1 MKIEAQKP
9 GQSPKKEN
17 EPSAQRG
24 RRIRKN
30 KVQHSDLKPH
40 PLHTRVGSVAQDQ
53 QRWNSEELTLGA
65 LPNQSPWP

>member
-1 MKIEAQKP
+1 MKIEALKP

-24 RRIRKN
+24 RIRKD
-30 KVQHSDLKPH
+30 KAQHSDLKPH

-53 QRWNSEELTLGA
+53 QRWNSEALTLGA